1 MREAGNRA
9 RIAAPKAAETTKGT
23 PMLIAIYVRVSTDE
37 QATEGYSLAEQERLA
52 TTRIRGIGHW
62 KAYDPQRRLRRGVS
76 SKSS

>member
-37 QATEGYSLAEQERLA
+37 QATEGYSLAEQERQCRAYAA
-52 TTRIRGIGHW
+52 TRNR
-62 KAYDPQRRLRRGVS
+62 ALESLRPPAPTSAGRVE
-76 SKSS
+76 